1 MTEPRM
7 SDRDF
12 ELFHAEHF
20 PDLKAI
26 NQFHYKEAKR
36 AREAEKEL
44 QEEAIDWIE
53 LDWYYQDKV
62 EKLENANVE
71 LGRKLSFFDEYFSD
85 EIHEVAGRFTT
96 LEKENAELKGAMTAK
111 GRIIAELVEQRNK
124 HRHGG

>member
-1 MTEPRM
+1 MKRMTEE
-7 SDRDF
+7 
-12 ELFHAEHF
+12 ELETYSPHAE
-20 PDLKAI
+20 I
-26 NQFHYKEAKR
+26 VKEVKLAL
-36 AREAEKEL
+36 EAEK
-44 QEEAIDWIE
+44 DWKETAVFLKRTAREYKQTI
-53 LDWYYQDKV
+53 K
-62 EKLENANVE
+62 KLENANVE